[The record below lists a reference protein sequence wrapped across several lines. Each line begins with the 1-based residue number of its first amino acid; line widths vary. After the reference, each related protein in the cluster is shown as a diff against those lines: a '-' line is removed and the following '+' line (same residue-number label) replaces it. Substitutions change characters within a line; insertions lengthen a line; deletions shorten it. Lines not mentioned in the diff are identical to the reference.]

1 MEKMPLVVL
10 FGPTAS
16 GKTSLAVEIA
26 KLVDGEV
33 VTADSMQ
40 VYKHMNIGTAKP
52 TTEEMEG
59 IVHHL
64 IDVAEPDENYSLAQ
78 YAEAAHACIKDVVS
92 RGKMPVMA
100 GGTGLYI
107 DTVVQNI
114 SLSDE
119 VRDESYRE
127 ELLAFSKEKGNE
139 PLMEQLQKVDPESAE
154 RLHLNDTKRI
164 VRALEVFKA
173 TGIPQSEH
181 IRRSKEKESPYEAYK
196 FCIMPNDREVLY
208 NRINLRVDLMFEAG
222 LLDEVKA
229 LYDKGIDERFTSMQ
243 GIGYK
248 EVLEY
253 FRGHCDL
260 ETAKENIKQSTRR
273 YAKRQ
278 VSWFKREEN
287 TLILPMEHEKKLE
300 IFQKHME
307 MLKVL

>member
-16 GKTSLAVEIA
+16 GKTSLAVEMA
-26 KLVDGEV
+26 KLLDGEV

-52 TTEEMEG
+52 TVEEMEG
-59 IVHHL
+59 IPHHL
-64 IDVAEPDENYSLAQ
+64 IDIAEPDENFSLAQ
-78 YAEAAHACIKDVVS
+78 YVEAAHACIRDVVS
-92 RGKMPVMA
+92 RGKMPIMA

-114 SLSDE
+114 SLSEE
-119 VRDESYRE
+119 VRDESYRK
-127 ELLAFSKEKGNE
+127 ELLAFAEQNGNE
-139 PLMEQLQKVDPESAE
+139 PLMEELAKVDPESSE

-164 VRALEVFKA
+164 VRALEVFRA

-181 IRRSKEKESPYEAYK
+181 IRRSKEQESPYEAYK
-196 FCIMPNDREVLY
+196 FCIMPSDRAMLY
-208 NRINLRVDLMFEAG
+208 DRINLRVDLMFEAG
-222 LLDEVKA
+222 LLDEVKF

-248 EVLEY
+248 EVLDF
-253 FRGHCDL
+253 FRGRCDL
-260 ETAKENIKQSTRR
+260 ENAKENIKQSTRR

>member
-1 MEKMPLVVL
+1 MKKMPLVVL

-16 GKTSLAVEIA
+16 GKTKLAVEMA
-26 KLVDGEV
+26 KLLDGEV

-40 VYKHMNIGTAKP
+40 VYRHMNIGTAKP
-52 TTEEMEG
+52 TVEEMEG
-59 IVHHL
+59 VPHHL
-64 IDVAEPDENYSLAQ
+64 IDIAEPDENYSLAR
-78 YAEAAHACIKDVVS
+78 YAETAHKCIKDVIS

-114 SLSDE
+114 SLSEE
-119 VRDESYRE
+119 VRDESYRK
-127 ELLAFSKEKGNE
+127 ELLAFSEKHGNE
-139 PLMEQLQKVDPESAE
+139 PLMKELAEVDPESAE

-173 TGIPQSEH
+173 TGVPQSEH

-196 FCIMPNDREVLY
+196 FCIMPDDREVLY
-208 NRINLRVDLMFEAG
+208 NRINLRVDMMFEAG
-222 LLDEVKA
+222 LLDEVKY

-248 EVLEY
+248 EVLDY
-253 FRGHCDL
+253 FRGRCDL
-260 ETAKENIKQSTRR
+260 DTAKENIKQSTRR

-307 MLKVL
+307 KLKVL

>member
-16 GKTSLAVEIA
+16 GKTSLAVQMA
-26 KLVDGEV
+26 KQIDGEV

-52 TTEEMEG
+52 TIGEMEG
-59 IVHHL
+59 VPHHL
-64 IDVAEPDENYSLAQ
+64 IDIVEPDENYSLSQ
-78 YAEAAHACIKDVVS
+78 YAEAAHKCIREVVS
-92 RGKMPVMA
+92 RGKTPILA

-114 SLSDE
+114 SLSEE
-119 VRDESYRE
+119 VRDETYRK
-127 ELLAFSKEKGNE
+127 ELLAFSEKNGNE
-139 PLMEQLQKVDPESAE
+139 KLMEQLRKVDAESAE

-181 IRRSKEKESPYEAYK
+181 IQRSKDKESPYEAHK
-196 FCIMPNDREVLY
+196 FCIMPSNREKLY
-208 NRINLRVDLMFEAG
+208 ARINLRVDLMFEAG

-229 LYDKGIDERFTSMQ
+229 LYDRGIDERFTSMQ

-253 FRGHCDL
+253 FRGNCDL
-260 ETAKENIKQSTRR
+260 ECAKENIKQSTRR

-287 TLILPMEHEKKLE
+287 TIILPMEYEKNLE
-300 IFQKHME
+300 IFQKSME
-307 MLKVL
+307 M

>member
-16 GKTSLAVEIA
+16 GKTSLAVQMA
-26 KLVDGEV
+26 KRIDGEV

-52 TTEEMEG
+52 TIDEMEG
-59 IVHHL
+59 VPHHL
-64 IDVAEPDENYSLAQ
+64 IDIVEPDENYSLSQ
-78 YAEAAHACIKDVVS
+78 YAEAAHKCIREVVS
-92 RGKMPVMA
+92 RGKTPILA

-114 SLSDE
+114 SLSEE
-119 VRDESYRE
+119 VRDETYRK
-127 ELLAFSKEKGNE
+127 ELLAFSEKNGNE
-139 PLMEQLQKVDPESAE
+139 KLMEQLRKVDAESAE
-154 RLHLNDTKRI
+154 RLHLNDIKRI

-181 IRRSKEKESPYEAYK
+181 IRRSKDKESPYDAHK
-196 FCIMPNDREVLY
+196 FCIMPSNREKLY
-208 NRINLRVDLMFEAG
+208 ERINLRVDLMFEAG

-229 LYDKGIDERFTSMQ
+229 LYDRGIDERFTSMQ

-253 FRGHCDL
+253 FRGNCDL
-260 ETAKENIKQSTRR
+260 ECAKENIKQSTRR

-287 TLILPMEHEKKLE
+287 TIILPMEYEKNLE
-300 IFQKHME
+300 IFQKSME
-307 MLKVL
+307 M

>member
-16 GKTSLAVEIA
+16 GKTSLAVQMA
-26 KLVDGEV
+26 KQIDGEV

-52 TTEEMEG
+52 TIGEMEG
-59 IVHHL
+59 VPHHL
-64 IDVAEPDENYSLAQ
+64 IDIVEPDENYSLSQ
-78 YAEAAHACIKDVVS
+78 YAEAAHKCIREVVS
-92 RGKMPVMA
+92 RGKTPILA

-114 SLSDE
+114 SLPEE
-119 VRDESYRE
+119 VRDETYRK
-127 ELLAFSKEKGNE
+127 ELLAFSEKNGNE
-139 PLMEQLQKVDPESAE
+139 KLMEQLRKVDAESAE

-181 IRRSKEKESPYEAYK
+181 IRRSKDKESPYDAHK
-196 FCIMPNDREVLY
+196 FCIMPSNREKLY
-208 NRINLRVDLMFEAG
+208 ARINLRVDLMFEAG

-229 LYDKGIDERFTSMQ
+229 LYDRGIDERFTSMQ

-253 FRGHCDL
+253 FRGNCDL
-260 ETAKENIKQSTRR
+260 ECAKENIKQSTRR

-287 TLILPMEHEKKLE
+287 TIILPMEYEKNLE
-300 IFQKHME
+300 IFQKSME
-307 MLKVL
+307 M

>member
-16 GKTSLAVEIA
+16 GKTSLAVQMA
-26 KLVDGEV
+26 KRIDGEV

-52 TTEEMEG
+52 TIGEMEG
-59 IVHHL
+59 VPHHL
-64 IDVAEPDENYSLAQ
+64 IDIVEPDENYSLSQ
-78 YAEAAHACIKDVVS
+78 YAEAAHKCIREVVS
-92 RGKMPVMA
+92 RGKTPILA

-114 SLSDE
+114 SLSEE
-119 VRDESYRE
+119 VRDETYRK
-127 ELLAFSKEKGNE
+127 ELLAFSEKNGNE
-139 PLMEQLQKVDPESAE
+139 KLMEQLRKVDAESAE

-181 IRRSKEKESPYEAYK
+181 IRRSKDKESPYDAHK
-196 FCIMPNDREVLY
+196 FCIMPSNREKLY
-208 NRINLRVDLMFEAG
+208 ARINLRVDLMFEAG

-229 LYDKGIDERFTSMQ
+229 LYDRGIDERFTSMQ

-253 FRGHCDL
+253 FRGNCDL
-260 ETAKENIKQSTRR
+260 ECAKENIKQSTRR

-287 TLILPMEHEKKLE
+287 TIILPMEYEKNLE
-300 IFQKHME
+300 IFQKSME
-307 MLKVL
+307 M

>member
-16 GKTSLAVEIA
+16 GKTSLAVQMA
-26 KLVDGEV
+26 KQIDGEV

-52 TTEEMEG
+52 TIGEMEG
-59 IVHHL
+59 VPHHL
-64 IDVAEPDENYSLAQ
+64 IDIVEPDENYSLSQ
-78 YAEAAHACIKDVVS
+78 YAEAAHKCIREVVS
-92 RGKMPVMA
+92 RGKTPILA

-114 SLSDE
+114 SLSEE
-119 VRDESYRE
+119 VRDETYRK
-127 ELLAFSKEKGNE
+127 ELLAFSEKNGNE
-139 PLMEQLQKVDPESAE
+139 KLMEQLRKVDAESAE

-181 IRRSKEKESPYEAYK
+181 IRRSKDKESPYDAHK
-196 FCIMPNDREVLY
+196 FCIMPSNREKLY
-208 NRINLRVDLMFEAG
+208 ARINLRVDLMFEAG

-229 LYDKGIDERFTSMQ
+229 LYDRGIDERFTSMQ

-253 FRGHCDL
+253 FRGNCDL
-260 ETAKENIKQSTRR
+260 ECAKENIKQSTRR

-287 TLILPMEHEKKLE
+287 TIVLPMEYEKNLE
-300 IFQKHME
+300 IFQKSME
-307 MLKVL
+307 M